1 MNPTSRLR
9 YRLTMLL
16 INYLFKTTM
25 PGHENGFEMKIVVI
39 NIRMFISVV
48 NKPAPILYI
57 PTPSAIIC

>member
-1 MNPTSRLR
+1 
-9 YRLTMLL
+9 MLL

-48 NKPAPILYI
+48 NKPAPTLYI
-57 PTPSAIIC
+57 STPSAIIC